1 MPQYVL
7 ADADA
12 AVLPDVRSFV
22 AGVFDLVAWEAVAA
36 VSFHEVHCLASS

>member
-1 MPQYVL
+1 MSQYVPS
-7 ADADA
+7 DADA
-12 AVLPDVRSFV
+12 AVIPHAASFV